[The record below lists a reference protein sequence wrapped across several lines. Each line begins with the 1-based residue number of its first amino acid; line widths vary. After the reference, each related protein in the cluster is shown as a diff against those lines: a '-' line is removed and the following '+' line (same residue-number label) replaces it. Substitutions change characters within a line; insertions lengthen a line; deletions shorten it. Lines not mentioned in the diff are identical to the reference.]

1 MKTKTKKK
9 ILFISLSL
17 LIILIIALF
26 CFLQFNKGGYIQS
39 IPYRPGF
46 QKIETNVYMN
56 KGNSLTPEEVR
67 NVTAQAKERVT
78 AFFGDMHC
86 LDKTTIIICDDE
98 KITNRIGEK
107 DTNTFGFPSKKDYIC
122 LSNEYFNID
131 VLAHELTHAEL
142 HSYISADT
150 QRSLPVWFD
159 EGVATQNDYREK
171 YSYEN
176 WVKRTNNGENA
187 TPLED
192 MDTYSEFQC
201 NDEDE
206 RQFHYICAKN
216 EIRNWLNKHSVQDL
230 IELIKAVN
238 DGEDFDLLYNS

>member
-1 MKTKTKKK
+1 
-9 ILFISLSL
+9 
-17 LIILIIALF
+17 
-26 CFLQFNKGGYIQS
+26 
-39 IPYRPGF
+39 
-46 QKIETNVYMN
+46 
-56 KGNSLTPEEVR
+56 
-67 NVTAQAKERVT
+67 
-78 AFFGDMHC
+78 MHC
-86 LDKTTIIICDDE
+86 LDKTTIIICDDG